1 MKLRPYFTTAGFV
14 RAGVLPRVFV
24 GLAALALYGASM
36 SSASAQSDDLSCT
49 EAFALQP
56 SVVQAQSDSLYGS
69 WWFEPTAA
77 ARSALPTTLPLVP
90 ADSERFLGANNDGV
104 LLRWQAGANAN
115 APADMRW
122 AQRESYLVVRAD
134 EPVLDMNGQPLGRFV
149 RLIAKARWDE
159 RIWVDQSLHNTAVRE
174 WVVPLR
180 LERVTEE
187 VSRGDQVLPRRC
199 VQLETPQST
208 PLREDLSADAVA
220 TQARVVGLMNAHGAP
235 LMGAH
240 NSIAIMDRGAA
251 HGVTQQQRWVLIES
265 LDGKDNKTAST
276 IPVARQRATVRIVQV
291 LPRYSI
297 VQIQNAEREVLRGT
311 YLKRV
316 DRVTNAP
323 ERPMP

>member
-1 MKLRPYFTTAGFV
+1 MKLRHYFTTAGFV
-14 RAGVLPRVFV
+14 HAGVLPRVFV
-24 GLAALALYGASM
+24 GLAALALSCM
-36 SSASAQSDDLSCT
+36 SVSAAAQSDDLSCT

-56 SVVQAQSDSLYGS
+56 SRVQAQSDHLYGT

-90 ADSERFLGANNDGV
+90 ADSERFLGANNDSV

-115 APADMRW
+115 APMDMRW
-122 AQRESYLVVRAD
+122 AQREPYLVVRAG
-134 EPVLDMNGQPLGRFV
+134 EPVLDMSGQPLGRFV

-159 RIWVDQSLHNTAVRE
+159 RIWVDRTALTNATRE
-174 WVVPLR
+174 FIVPLR

-199 VQLETPQST
+199 VQLEAPQST
-208 PLREDLSADAVA
+208 PLREDLPADAVA

-235 LMGAH
+235 LMGVH
-240 NSIAIMDRGAA
+240 NSIAVMDRGAA
-251 HGVTQQQRWVLIES
+251 HGVTPQQPWVLIES
-265 LDGKDNKTAST
+265 LDEKGNKAVST
-276 IPVARQRATVRIVQV
+276 IQVARQRATVRIVQV
-291 LPRYSI
+291 LPHYSI
-297 VQIQNAEREVLRGT
+297 VQIQNAEREVLRGA

-316 DRVTNAP
+316 DRVGNAL

>member
-14 RAGVLPRVFV
+14 HAGVLPRVFV

-49 EAFALQP
+49 EVFALQP

-77 ARSALPTTLPLVP
+77 ARSALPTTLLLVP
-90 ADSERFLGANNDGV
+90 ADSERFLGANDDSV
-104 LLRWQAGANAN
+104 LLRWQAGTNAH

-122 AQRESYLVVRAD
+122 AQRESYLVVRAG
-134 EPVLDMNGQPLGRFV
+134 EPVMDMNGRPLGRFV

-159 RIWVDQSLHNTAVRE
+159 RIWVDQPLRNTAVRE

-180 LERVTEE
+180 LERVSEE

-208 PLREDLSADAVA
+208 SLPDDLPVDAVA
-220 TQARVVGLMNAHGAP
+220 TQARVVGLMNAHAAP

-240 NSIAIMDRGAA
+240 NSVAIMDRGAEQ
-251 HGVTQQQRWVLIES
+251 GVTPQQRWVLIES
-265 LDGKDNKTAST
+265 LDEKGNKVST

-297 VQIQNAEREVLRGT
+297 VQIQNAEREVLRGA

-316 DRVTNAP
+316 DRVTNAL
-323 ERPMP
+323 ERPAP

>member
-1 MKLRPYFTTAGFV
+1 MKLRPYFNTAGFV
-14 RAGVLPRVFV
+14 HAGVLQRVFV
-24 GLAALALYGASM
+24 GLAALALSCVRV
-36 SSASAQSDDLSCT
+36 SAAAQSDDLSCT

-56 SVVQAQSDSLYGS
+56 SLVQAQSDHMYGS

-77 ARSALPTTLPLVP
+77 AHSALPMTLPLVP
-90 ADSERFLGANNDGV
+90 ADSERFLGANNDSV

-115 APADMRW
+115 APIDMRW
-122 AQRESYLVVRAD
+122 AQRESYLVVRAG
-134 EPVLDMNGQPLGRFV
+134 EPILDMSGQPLGRFV
-149 RLIAKARWDE
+149 RLIAEARWDE
-159 RIWVDQSLHNTAVRE
+159 RIWVDRTALAGATRE
-174 WVVPLR
+174 FIVPLR

-187 VSRGDQVLPRRC
+187 VSRGAQVLPRRC
-199 VQLETPQST
+199 VQLEAPQST
-208 PLREDLSADAVA
+208 PLRENLSADAVA